1 MKTALSPVTDER
13 FCALLGELIGLVEQD
28 YAGLAP
34 KLEQII
40 RAISL
45 TSIDLPRNTCAST
58 GFWQASK
65 MKLRPCASHQAR
77 MNQGTTMSD
86 IAQLLEG
93 ARQGQRQAVDQ
104 LFTLL
109 YPDLRRI
116 AQSRLRKGSPLTMVG
131 ATVLVNES
139 YLRMVRAG
147 KLGVSD
153 RLHFLAY
160 SARVMRS
167 IIVDLVRE
175 RMAQRRGVGQ
185 PDVTLVTEIAQA
197 IQEPEPEAEI
207 LAVSEA
213 LDALAGIDAQLVEVV
228 ELRYFAGFT
237 EVEVATALGV
247 SERTV
252 RRLWEKARL
261 LLSATLRPTAT

>member
-1 MKTALSPVTDER
+1 MGD
-13 FCALLGELIGLVEQD
+13 
-28 YAGLAP
+28 
-34 KLEQII
+34 
-40 RAISL
+40 IS
-45 TSIDLPRNTCAST
+45 
-58 GFWQASK
+58 
-65 MKLRPCASHQAR
+65 
-77 MNQGTTMSD
+77 
-86 IAQLLEG
+86 QLLEG

-109 YPDLRRI
+109 YPELRQI
-116 AQSRLRKGSPLTMVG
+116 AQGRLHKSTPLTLVG

-147 KLGVSD
+147 KLGVTD

-175 RMAQRRGVGQ
+175 RMTQRRGVGRVE
-185 PDVTLVTEIAQA
+185 VTLVTEVAHA
-197 IQEPEPEAEI
+197 VPDPEPEAQI

-213 LDALAGIDAQLVEVV
+213 LDALASIDAQLVEVV
-228 ELRYFAGFT
+228 ELRYFAGLT
-237 EVEVATALGV
+237 EVEVASALGV

-252 RRLWEKARL
+252 RRLWEKARVM
-261 LLSATLRPTAT
+261 LSATLRPASI